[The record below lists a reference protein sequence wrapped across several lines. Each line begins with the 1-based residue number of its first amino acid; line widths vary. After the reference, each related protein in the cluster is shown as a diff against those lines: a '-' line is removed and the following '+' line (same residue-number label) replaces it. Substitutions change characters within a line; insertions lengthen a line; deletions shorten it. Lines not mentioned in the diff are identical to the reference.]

1 MLHGVTHVD
10 VTEFLIIKCDG
21 LQLGRVLLALL
32 YTQLPQL
39 RGREGTWG
47 EWSGWLPRGLIPPG
61 ARRFLGAQY

>member
-1 MLHGVTHVD
+1 MVCITLHWFATATYETLHGVTHVD

-32 YTQLPQL
+32 YTTLPEL

-47 EWSGWLPRGLIPPG
+47 EWSG
-61 ARRFLGAQY
+61 